1 MFLSIVYR
9 FKILYINICNVMH
22 RNLYLMMEEI
32 SLEVTYSTSILRV
45 PVECYFI
52 FKQMQ
57 YNILNK
63 QCFFQ
68 SPSP

>member
-1 MFLSIVYR
+1 
-9 FKILYINICNVMH
+9 MH